1 MSLQEKIRK
10 LIEASMTME
19 AEQTAD
25 YNSASDEE
33 VVAAC
38 EANGLEDMI
47 VRDEE
52 GNLANR
58 DECVQALDTLEMSQ
72 QESTDLE
79 EVATDSVTA
88 TLSGSVRVMR
98 QAVTILKRNGV
109 EIVDRKV
116 FDDDDVTELKV
127 RGSKAA
133 IEKAS
138 DELEAKDEFG
148 GTIFE
153 AADDEELPV
162 DGELEDAPA
171 EDELDAEAPEDIDE
185 LPPEEGDEPEEAEKE
200 AEDEEGEV
208 TVVVVSPELQADE
221 DEEETIA
228 KAEDEIRKEHF
239 AMLMDGQ
246 DLSEEFKT
254 QAQAIFASAV
264 KESVAV
270 HKKSLQEKFN
280 RLAKKVQ
287 TEAEKQIAEAK
298 EQALEEMAEIVD
310 GYMTEGVQSWVT
322 ENAIAVTQ
330 NVRAEIAEEFID
342 GLKTLFVEHYV
353 EIPEEKF
360 DLVKAQEDKIAKLTE
375 SVQKLTK
382 ERAQALAEAQ
392 ELKYKAVLEEAVE
405 GMTDLDKARFMK
417 LAENLEFKSAQDLS
431 KQLNLLRESFDR
443 KTKTTTK
450 RAAPMVESVR
460 QAKPEVKTSQNDP
473 IAKYVQALDQTLI
486 H

>member
-10 LIEASMTME
+10 LIEASMIME
-19 AEQTAD
+19 AEQTVD
-25 YNSASDEE
+25 YNSASDED

-47 VRDEE
+47 VRDED
-52 GNLANR
+52 GKLDNR
-58 DECVQALDTLEMSQ
+58 DECVQALETLEMYQ
-72 QESTDLE
+72 QESTDPE
-79 EVATDSVTA
+79 E
-88 TLSGSVRVMR
+88 
-98 QAVTILKRNGV
+98 
-109 EIVDRKV
+109 EITEAPE
-116 FDDDDVTELKV
+116 DDD
-127 RGSKAA
+127 R
-133 IEKAS
+133 
-138 DELEAKDEFG
+138 
-148 GTIFE
+148 
-153 AADDEELPV
+153 PV

-185 LPPEEGDEPEEAEKE
+185 LPPEE
-200 AEDEEGEV
+200 AEDEEVEV
-208 TVVVVSPELQADE
+208 TVVVISPELEADE

-228 KAEDEIRKEHF
+228 KAEDDIRKEHF
-239 AMLMDGQ
+239 AMLMNGQ

-280 RLAKKVQ
+280 RLSKKVR

-322 ENAIAVTQ
+322 ENAIAVAQ

-353 EIPEEKF
+353 EIPEERF
-360 DLVKAQEDKIAKLTE
+360 DLVKAQEEKIAKLTE

-382 ERAQALAEAQ
+382 ERSAALAEAQ

-405 GMTDLDKARFMK
+405 GMTDLDTARFMR

-443 KTKTTTK
+443 KTKTAT
-450 RAAPMVESVR
+450 RRPAPMVESVR
-460 QAKPEVKTSQNDP
+460 QAKPEMNTSQNDP